1 MLGRRILRPTPTKL
15 VLNLQKS
22 EHDANHFSIKNVLET
37 TSNETNKV
45 SPTVERL
52 FEEQIQIIISI
63 TKMLAFK
70 EYCFTLLHFKNF
82 VMIVDKQTSY
92 SSKTGS
98 FSACHG

>member
-52 FEEQIQIIISI
+52 FEEQKGLRN
-63 TKMLAFK
+63 TKKIEFL
-70 EYCFTLLHFKNF
+70 
-82 VMIVDKQTSY
+82 QTR
-92 SSKTGS
+92 
-98 FSACHG
+98 SAI